1 MADNSS
7 NFAIFAMHTCWLN
20 QNMENFNSYMDNLDM
35 TVWHEICLQN
45 GMVKHY
51 RKGEVFVWQGDVI
64 KYFGF
69 IRKGYFK
76 YTITDTEGHEHITG
90 FVFSNGLVGDF
101 LSTVN
106 KESVKTNI
114 IAATDVEVIQC
125 PASVLKRQLEHS
137 PALRRAMTEGLFRQ
151 AYMRYLDLHGSSPK
165 ARYLALLKR
174 CPDILQNITLKEM
187 ASYLQITPTHLSR
200 IRKELTFTNNTLE

>member
-1 MADNSS
+1 MADYSS
-7 NFAIFAMHTCWLN
+7 NFVIFAMYTRCLN
-20 QNMENFNSYMDNLDM
+20 RNMANFNSYIDNLDM
-35 TVWHEICLQN
+35 TFWHGICLQN

-76 YTITDTEGHEHITG
+76 YTITDTEGYEHITG

-101 LSTVN
+101 LSSVN

-114 IAATDVEVIQC
+114 IAATDAEVIQC
-125 PASVLKRQLEHS
+125 SVTVLKHQLANS
-137 PALRRAMTEGLFRQ
+137 PELHRILAEGLFRQ

-187 ASYLQITPTHLSR
+187 ASD
-200 IRKELTFTNNTLE
+200 RKSVV

>member
-1 MADNSS
+1 MADYSS
-7 NFAIFAMHTCWLN
+7 NFVIFAMYTRWLN
-20 QNMENFNSYMDNLDM
+20 RNMANFNSYIDNLDM
-35 TVWHEICLQN
+35 TFWHGICLQN

-64 KYFGF
+64 KYFGI

-114 IAATDVEVIQC
+114 IAATDAEVIQC

-137 PALRRAMTEGLFRQ
+137 PALRRALTEGLFRQ
-151 AYMRYLDLHGSSPK
+151 AYMQYLDLYSSSPK

-200 IRKELTFTNNTLE
+200 IRKDLTFINNTLE

>member
-1 MADNSS
+1 
-7 NFAIFAMHTCWLN
+7 
-20 QNMENFNSYMDNLDM
+20 
-35 TVWHEICLQN
+35 
-45 GMVKHY
+45 
-51 RKGEVFVWQGDVI
+51 
-64 KYFGF
+64 
-69 IRKGYFK
+69 
-76 YTITDTEGHEHITG
+76 
-90 FVFSNGLVGDF
+90 
-101 LSTVN
+101 VN

-114 IAATDVEVIQC
+114 IAATDAEVIQC
-125 PASVLKRQLEHS
+125 SVTVLKHQLANS
-137 PALRRAMTEGLFRQ
+137 PELHRILAEGLFRQ

>member
-1 MADNSS
+1 
-7 NFAIFAMHTCWLN
+7 
-20 QNMENFNSYMDNLDM
+20 
-35 TVWHEICLQN
+35 
-45 GMVKHY
+45 MVKHY

-76 YTITDTEGHEHITG
+76 YTITDTEGYEHITG

-114 IAATDVEVIQC
+114 IAATDAEVIQC

-137 PALRRAMTEGLFRQ
+137 PALHRALTEGLFRQ
-151 AYMRYLDLHGSSPK
+151 AYMQYLDLYSSSPK

>member
-1 MADNSS
+1 M
-7 NFAIFAMHTCWLN
+7 
-20 QNMENFNSYMDNLDM
+20 
-35 TVWHEICLQN
+35 
-45 GMVKHY
+45 
-51 RKGEVFVWQGDVI
+51 
-64 KYFGF
+64 
-69 IRKGYFK
+69 
-76 YTITDTEGHEHITG
+76 
-90 FVFSNGLVGDF
+90 GDF

-114 IAATDVEVIQC
+114 IAATDAEVIQC

-137 PALRRAMTEGLFRQ
+137 PALRRALTEGLFRQ
-151 AYMRYLDLHGSSPK
+151 AYMQYLDLYSSSPK

-200 IRKELTFTNNTLE
+200 IRKELTFTDNTPDTSDTPE